1 MSPRSFLFPGC
12 RLSLESMV
20 KSPVPVA
27 SRATAEALE
36 LPSLLALYAQ
46 FGATDV
52 GRGELLS
59 RQPSTSLAEV
69 EQLQCRVR
77 DTRKILEDGA
87 LVPSQEEP
95 LLPLLTGLAGGELSI
110 DGIQLVH
117 LATVLR
123 ITQQAAERVRSSEIE
138 TPDLDILLAEL
149 PDTEPLRRR
158 IVKSLDKR
166 GRVRDDASPQLVRLR
181 RQAHRV
187 RDSLYKLL
195 QKTLVEDGEHFSE
208 DTVSLK
214 DGRLTLLLEV
224 KARGQVGGLVHGR
237 SGSGRNLHFEPLSA
251 VEGNNRLQETIE
263 EEEIERRRILTELI
277 SQAQDEL
284 PAIEAHFEVLGQL
297 DLLQAVCRFAEQT
310 ESLLPEMGRSR
321 DLRLLG
327 ARHPLLD
334 PRLAPLRERALGQ
347 AGHLQP
353 AVPLDLEL
361 DADQRILVITG
372 PNAGGKTVALKTVGL
387 LALAAQ
393 CGLPIPVA
401 AGTRLPMFQ
410 TVMAM
415 VGDEQDLL
423 ADQST
428 FSARLQRLKEAWE
441 VAAEASLVLLDELGS
456 GTDPEEGSALAVALL
471 EGLLERET
479 LAVLTTH
486 LTQVAAVALQSPGAG
501 CAAMEFD
508 PETGGPTYHLRP
520 GAPGGSQ
527 ALALARRLE
536 LPTGW
541 LDRAEALLGEEHRDL
556 RRLLAEVESVRQ
568 QLATTQSRLETESR
582 DLEKQRQRLTDEV
595 SAAKEERQRMGERMR
610 TEVEEFRQQV
620 TKRFR
625 KEMERLREEV
635 VQGRKK
641 GLVSAGV
648 GRLFEE
654 APEIELEEAGDE
666 PPVVGGLVR
675 HRSLG
680 WNGRLEK
687 VKGGAAEVAVHGKR
701 IRCALADLASVRENA
716 GVESRRPSKVVLRSS
731 APEDVDVPVEMNL
744 VGYRVEPA
752 LEELDRYLDRALL
765 SSHAQVRV
773 IHGFGTGRLRQ
784 AIREYLPTHP
794 AVDGIR
800 SGRKNEGGDGATVVT
815 LSKS

>member
-1 MSPRSFLFPGC
+1 
-12 RLSLESMV
+12 MV
-20 KSPVPVA
+20 NGSVPVT

-36 LPSLLALYAQ
+36 FPSLLALCAE

-52 GRGELLS
+52 GREQILCL
-59 RQPSTSLAEV
+59 RPSTSQAEV
-69 EQLQCRVR
+69 EQMQARVR
-77 DTRKILEDGA
+77 DTQKILEGGA

-95 LLPLLTGLAGGELSI
+95 LQHLLTDLAGGELSI

-123 ITQQAAERVRSSEIE
+123 ITHQAAEMVRTTDIEIPE
-138 TPDLDILLAEL
+138 LDSLLADL

-181 RQAHRV
+181 RRAHRV

-195 QKTLVEDGEHFSE
+195 QQTLIADGEHFSE

-214 DGRLTLLLEV
+214 DGRLTLLLEA

-263 EEEIERRRILTELI
+263 EEEAERRRILTELI
-277 SQAQDEL
+277 GEAQAEL
-284 PAIEAHFEVLGQL
+284 PAIEAHFEILGQL

-310 ESLLPEMGRSR
+310 ESLLPEMGRGNG
-321 DLRLLG
+321 LRLLG

-347 AGHLQP
+347 AGHIQP

-361 DADQRILVITG
+361 DTDRRILVITG

-387 LALAAQ
+387 LVLAAQ
-393 CGLPIPVA
+393 CGLPIPVS
-401 AGTRLPMFQ
+401 AGTRLPMLQ

-441 VAAEASLVLLDELGS
+441 VAGDDSLVLLDELGS

-471 EGLLERET
+471 EGLLERGT
-479 LAVLTTH
+479 LAILTTH
-486 LTQVAAVALQSPGAG
+486 LTQVAAVALESPGAG

-508 PETGGPTYHLRP
+508 PDTGGPTYHLRP

-536 LPTGW
+536 LPSGW

-556 RRLLAEVESVRQ
+556 RKLLAEVESVRQ
-568 QLATTQSRLETESR
+568 QLATTQSRLE
-582 DLEKQRQRLTDEV
+582 
-595 SAAKEERQRMGERMR
+595 
-610 TEVEEFRQQV
+610 
-620 TKRFR
+620 
-625 KEMERLREEV
+625 
-635 VQGRKK
+635 
-641 GLVSAGV
+641 
-648 GRLFEE
+648 
-654 APEIELEEAGDE
+654 
-666 PPVVGGLVR
+666 
-675 HRSLG
+675 
-680 WNGRLEK
+680 
-687 VKGGAAEVAVHGKR
+687 
-701 IRCALADLASVRENA
+701 
-716 GVESRRPSKVVLRSS
+716 VESN
-731 APEDVDVPVEMNL
+731 D
-744 VGYRVEPA
+744 
-752 LEELDRYLDRALL
+752 
-765 SSHAQVRV
+765 
-773 IHGFGTGRLRQ
+773 
-784 AIREYLPTHP
+784 
-794 AVDGIR
+794 
-800 SGRKNEGGDGATVVT
+800 
-815 LSKS
+815 